1 MLNLHIRPVAAKDI
15 DEIIDYFVLKNTQT
29 AQDFVSE
36 LERCFTLLAENPQIG
51 VQREYRPK
59 ALAGM
64 SMFPLKTFSSYL
76 VFYMADDQTIDIVRA
91 LNGRR
96 DIERLFTEKKGNP

>member
-1 MLNLHIRPVAAKDI
+1 MLKLHIRPRAAKDV

-29 AQDFVSE
+29 AQDFVSD

-51 VQREYRPK
+51 VQREYRSK

-64 SMFPLKTFSSYL
+64 HMFPLKNYSSCL
-76 VFYMADDQTIDIVRA
+76 VFYMADDRTIDIVRI
-91 LNGRR
+91 LHGRR
-96 DIERLFTEKKGNP
+96 DIERLFTNVEC